1 MSRQIFLV
9 GLATAIM
16 FTGCLLRTDQ
26 PVAEQKSIG
35 RILDEIGPLNGIG
48 GGWTGVHGRHAYRV
62 NVLVLESHQG
72 LGEASLRR
80 LAKEVV
86 LGGSKS
92 IEMFKKAAIS
102 RVFGDFM
109 EVTYEISSRITKKM
123 GAFPP
128 ATIRELNEKLAM
140 PNPDY
145 KWLAA
150 FLKTNTDV
158 VDDKILA
165 RLVKRQ
171 GALLDDMAGAVA
183 TNHML
188 ADAIGG
194 VIGKESLGLKLLPL
208 DNTKQLASEL
218 KVSSKDFHLE
228 EILFPNASDP
238 TAGYKFVQELSGVDI
253 GDEAAHLEL
262 MLRRGDDGKFAY
274 QNLSAEEIKALGNPF
289 DKHFTKPILTT
300 DPEWFGEFDKTT
312 EFYELM
318 FRPY

>member
-1 MSRQIFLV
+1 
-9 GLATAIM
+9 
-16 FTGCLLRTDQ
+16 
-26 PVAEQKSIG
+26 
-35 RILDEIGPLNGIG
+35 
-48 GGWTGVHGRHAYRV
+48 
-62 NVLVLESHQG
+62 
-72 LGEASLRR
+72 
-80 LAKEVV
+80 
-86 LGGSKS
+86 
-92 IEMFKKAAIS
+92 
-102 RVFGDFM
+102 
-109 EVTYEISSRITKKM
+109 
-123 GAFPP
+123 
-128 ATIRELNEKLAM
+128 M

-165 RLVKRQ
+165 RLVKKQ

-262 MLRRGDDGKFAY
+262 LLRRGDDGKFAY
-274 QNLSAEEIKALGNPF
+274 QNLSAEEIKAIGNPF

-312 EFYELM
+312 EFYEHM